1 MLLRRLRFVVE
12 VRLPRAL
19 GGAMAFLRKPLFDPP
34 VFLREGVVRPDVQRL
49 RGTSRG
55 KLGDANFIPGEHE
68 RAREWDSRLGVE
80 RRGVA
85 VVVAREPRTGGG
97 RALRADRPS
106 KLRKDLHEKG
116 AEIRLRDRAA
126 DRDGALRSELDD
138 LDRLAA
144 HATEGK
150 SPCSRR

>member
-85 VVVAREPRTGGG
+85 VVVPREPRTGGG
-97 RALRADRPS
+97 RTLRADRPS
-106 KLRKDLHEKG
+106 KFWEDLQEEG
-116 AEIRLRDRAA
+116 AQVRLRHRPTNS
-126 DRDGALRSELDD
+126 DGALRGELE
-138 LDRLAA
+138 A
-144 HATEGK
+144 
-150 SPCSRR
+150 

>member
-19 GGAMAFLRKPLFDPP
+19 GGAMAFLRKPLFKAP
-34 VFLREGVVRPDVQRL
+34 VFLREGMVRPDVQRL

-68 RAREWDSRLGVE
+68 RARERDSGLGVE

-85 VVVAREPRTGGG
+85 VVVPSEPRNAGG
-97 RALRADRPS
+97 RTLRPNRPS
-106 KLRKDLHEKG
+106 THRY
-116 AEIRLRDRAA
+116 
-126 DRDGALRSELDD
+126 
-138 LDRLAA
+138 
-144 HATEGK
+144 
-150 SPCSRR
+150 